1 MNAAEAQEVKKLL
14 MQSNDQY
21 RQLSER
27 HHLLDDRLHQ
37 LTERHFLSA
46 TEQLEEVTLKKQK
59 LALKDQMERIALDYA
74 RAHIRAS

>member
-1 MNAAEAQEVKKLL
+1 MSAAEAQEVKSLL

-27 HHLLDDRLHQ
+27 HHQLDDRLHQ

-46 TEQLEEVTLKKQK
+46 SEQLEEVRLKKQK
-59 LALKDQMERIALDYA
+59 LALKDQMEQMALAYA

>member
-1 MNAAEAQEVKKLL
+1 MNAAEAQEVKQLL

-59 LALKDQMERIALDYA
+59 LALKDQMERMALDYA
-74 RAHIRAS
+74 KAHIRAS